1 MPLNYSYTVND
12 KKFINFFQASE
23 YAHEHNGFVDFKVD
37 PTDVADF
44 CSVDVA
50 RLEQMDIRD
59 LYKKKIAFLR
69 ENFGKLRL
77 LYSGGTDSHTILDL
91 AKEIGIEFDEVLTEL
106 VSIKGNTKLDIEYL
120 PAIEYVKHNGIKN
133 HHCIRPEL
141 QHYEIYKDPTW
152 VKDVCG
158 SQWFSFRGAKFD
170 LTLRD
175 REPMTLVTGHD
186 KTYMYVS
193 AEGKYYWI
201 IRDVPFSEE
210 MRYDQVAFYLDSIM
224 PEVAVKQAY
233 MRKRYL
239 QKYRPMVRGLVDGQS
254 RAQPG
259 HPTSRDVSLSEQEIY
274 YEYLGRSS
282 PLSELTKDPVIMGK
296 GYPTWNSPKHFLAM
310 EELKEMGRGDLVE
323 AFFNSMEKV
332 KEAYKNH
339 KHCLSLTGKGYPIGS
354 GYYPMGMV
362 RWGAVLELGDDFI
375 TPVDDSVIDLSL
387 RS

>member
-1 MPLNYSYTVND
+1 MPLNYSYTVNE
-12 KKFINFFQASE
+12 KKFINFFEASE

-37 PTDVADF
+37 PKDVADF

-50 RLEQMDIRD
+50 RLEAMDLRD

-120 PAIEYVKHNGIKN
+120 PAIEYVKHNGIRN

-141 QHYEIYKDPTW
+141 RHYEIYKDPMW

-170 LTLRD
+170 ITLRD

-210 MRYDQVAFYLDSIM
+210 MRYDQVAFYLDSIV

-233 MRKRYL
+233 MRKKFL
-239 QKYRPMVRGLVDGQS
+239 QDHCPTARGLIDGQVRS
-254 RAQPG
+254 QAD
-259 HPTSRDVSLSEQEIY
+259 HPTSRNLDLSLQEISY
-274 YEYLGRSS
+274 KYLGRTE
-282 PLSELTKDPVIMGK
+282 PLSDLMNDPVIMGK
-296 GYPTWNSPKHFLAM
+296 GYPTWNSPKHHMAM
-310 EELKEMGRGDLVE
+310 QELKDLGRGDLVD
-323 AFFNSMEKV
+323 AFFNGMEQIK
-332 KEAYKNH
+332 KQFSDH
-339 KHCLSLTGKGYPIGS
+339 QHCLKITSKGF
-354 GYYPMGMV
+354 PMGMV
-362 RWGAVLELGDDFI
+362 RWGAVFELGDDFI